1 MKSINTNNRCRRI
14 RAWLYEAISSRF
26 DVDAHWVQNH
36 IENCPRCRRRL
47 ALAGKVN
54 LALSVVKSQ
63 PHKLDLLMR
72 ANTQTIGVLKHS
84 LRRAPK
90 ARKLRTMLPEPKL
103 LERWGKYRCTAANLA
118 ACIAV
123 LFLMKIG
130 VFSSM
135 NEFQTQGRK
144 VIRQYYASQAGEDLA
159 DEVFAK
165 NTQRPSSPNSRGA
178 VIA

>member
-84 LRRAPK
+84 LRGAPK

-103 LERWGKYRCTAANLA
+103 MERWGKYRCTAANLA

-130 VFSSM
+130 VFSTM

-144 VIRQYYASQAGEDLA
+144 VIRQYYNGQVGKDLA

-165 NTQRPSSPNSRGA
+165 NATRPSSGSSGG
-178 VIA
+178 VFIA